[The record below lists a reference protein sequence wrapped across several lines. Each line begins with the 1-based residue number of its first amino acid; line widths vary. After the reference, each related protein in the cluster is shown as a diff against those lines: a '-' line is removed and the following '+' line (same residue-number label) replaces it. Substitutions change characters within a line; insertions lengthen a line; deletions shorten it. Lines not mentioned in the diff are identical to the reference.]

1 LLGGVTGAVNNTVG
15 GVVGATTGAVGGV
28 VDTTGQVTGK
38 VIATSSQTVNGAAAN
53 AKGLIAITST
63 SSAEAGGSS
72 TLSLTGKNMKIE
84 QGSVFSLRTDKSLN
98 LATGQAPK
106 Q

>member
-1 LLGGVTGAVNNTVG
+1 
-15 GVVGATTGAVGGV
+15 
-28 VDTTGQVTGK
+28 
-38 VIATSSQTVNGAAAN
+38 
-53 AKGLIAITST
+53 
-63 SSAEAGGSS
+63 
-72 TLSLTGKNMKIE
+72 MKIE